1 MIEEFIKLSPILPD
15 LLGTKKIAIWATDHE
30 KYLLFEDYAN
40 LNTGV
45 NKGSMIPKGD
55 TAYIAMKENRSIE
68 RIVPKEIFGRELR
81 TFVVPAPS
89 GTGTIGITFD
99 YEDTKQVTDSIQFL
113 NAFSQE
119 IVSSS
124 TELANLSTDIQ
135 QWIHS
140 ISETATEAI
149 GQKGNI
155 EKVVSTIRQIVE
167 TLRLLSLNSMIEAAR
182 AGDAGRG
189 FAVVA
194 NEVKKLAEEGKTNVD
209 EIAKVLHSIASMLQV
224 MHDMVQQMDK
234 KMSQLTEHS
243 ATIVESTEKVAR
255 STNALDNLAEKLR

>member
-1 MIEEFIKLSPILPD
+1 MLSEFIKLSPIIPD
-15 LLGTKKIAIWATDHE
+15 LLGTKKIAIWATDQE

-45 NKGSMIPKGD
+45 SKGSVIPKGD
-55 TAYIAMKENRSIE
+55 TAIIAMQENRSIE

-81 TFVVPAPS
+81 TFVVPVQN
-89 GTGTIGITFD
+89 GTIGITFD
-99 YEDTKQVTDSIQFL
+99 YEDTRQVTDSIQSL
-113 NAFSQE
+113 NALSQE

-135 QWIHS
+135 EWIHS
-140 ISETATEAI
+140 IRQTASEAI
-149 GQKGNI
+149 SQKGDI
-155 EKVVSTIRQIVE
+155 EQVVSTVRQIVE

-194 NEVKKLAEEGKTNVD
+194 NEVKKLAEEGKINVD
-209 EIAKVLHSIASMLQV
+209 EITKVLHSIASMLQV
-224 MHDMVQQMDK
+224 MHDVIQQMNE
-234 KMSQLTEHS
+234 KMSLLTKHS
-243 ATIVESTEKVAR
+243 ITIVDSTEKVAR
-255 STNALDNLAEKLR
+255 STEALDDMADKLR